1 MIERFVKLIRGG
13 SGYVRAHPQLAMTL
27 LLIVIVPVAFLV
39 SGQQFLNAARDNE
52 ERLEKDRIGMMHD
65 VFASYMRAVNF
76 DATRMQAEIEALAAQ
91 NLDITKFRIAKEDG
105 DRIMIIS
112 ALDTELVGTEAEN
125 ANTYRIGHTNPNES
139 LIAAHANK
147 GTRYWQSF
155 RLVRSDAGENYYIFV
170 ETSLAHIDAL
180 FASRIMSA
188 YYWLI
193 GLIAVVLF
201 LIFRH
206 VRLIDYAYLYQET
219 RKANEMKD
227 LFTNMIAHEL
237 RAPLTAMRGYA
248 SMIRERSD
256 ISDEVRLQATRIE
269 DAAGR
274 LVVIVSD
281 LLDVARIQSGRLS
294 IETGEVDLSALI
306 TSVLDALQV
315 SAKEKSIT
323 MRSEGMHGDTKI
335 MGDGKRLHQALTN
348 VVSNAIKYTKQGTIT
363 ISLDERSDRVEIRVK
378 DTGMG
383 IASEDQKKLFAPF
396 FRVSS
401 SEVSSIT
408 GTGLGMWITKQLI
421 ELMKGSIG
429 IESIKGVGTH
439 VVITLPK

>member
-1 MIERFVKLIRGG
+1 MRGG

-27 LLIVIVPVAFLV
+27 LLMVIVPVAFLV
-39 SGQQFLNAARDNE
+39 SGQQFLNAARENQ
-52 ERLEKDRIGMMHD
+52 ERLEKDRIGMMND

-76 DATRMQAEIEALAAQ
+76 DPALMQSEMMTIAEQ
-91 NLDITKFRIAKEDG
+91 NSDITKFRVAKEAGKDLV
-105 DRIMIIS
+105 IVA
-112 ALDTELVGTEAEN
+112 ALDTESVGAAPTDPDHVR
-125 ANTYRIGHTNPNES
+125 YRLSPTDSNEGIIG
-139 LIAAHANK
+139 AYAHK

-155 RLVRSDAGENYYIFV
+155 RLVRTDTGENYYIFV
-170 ETSLAHIDAL
+170 ESSLAYIDAL
-180 FASRIMSA
+180 FASRIVDA

-248 SMIRERSD
+248 SMIRERTD
-256 ISDEVRLQATRIE
+256 ISDDVRAQALRIE

-294 IETGEVDLSALI
+294 IEPAEVALPSLI

-315 SAKEKSIT
+315 SAKEKGII
-323 MRSEGMHGDTKI
+323 MQSEGMHGDTKI
-335 MGDGKRLHQALTN
+335 IGDGKRLHQALTN
-348 VVSNAIKYTKQGTIT
+348 VVSNAIKYTREGTIT
-363 ISLDERSDRVEIRVK
+363 VSLEERADRVEIRVK

-439 VVITLPK
+439 VVITLPKR